1 MIKNA
6 KSVFAF
12 IGLIFS
18 LFSANIA
25 SAQNNGATENQQS
38 INDFNKAIELN
49 PKDEV
54 AYYNRGNTY
63 RTLGNYQQAINDYN
77 KAIELNPK
85 DADAYCNRGV
95 AYYALGNIDMAIQN
109 LKMSAQLGLKRAQD
123 YLRSKGIGWH

>member
-1 MIKNA
+1 MEERLMIKNA

-54 AYYNRGNTY
+54 AYYNRG
-63 RTLGNYQQAINDYN
+63 I
-77 KAIELNPK
+77 
-85 DADAYCNRGV
+85 